1 MAVDIWQRWTSS
13 WQELTRHEQQYD
25 DKLASAESDCEMS
38 CAFCWA
44 VGYSPQAA
52 QWGSG
57 LGSSGR
63 RLCSCRTPWIELK
76 ALADPVAA
84 ATKRRGAAHA
94 PRRWEPLRLLGER
107 NACQS
112 CTLFLLCGNTA
123 TYVFWWFNFFIKKL
137 WYNHSKEH
145 VGLWVNSDYLTRHSW
160 VYTHLFSSV
169 Q

>member
-13 WQELTRHEQQYD
+13 WQELTRHQQQYD

-44 VGYSPQAA
+44 VGYSPQRSGGPV
-52 QWGSG
+52 WGQADDASA
-57 LGSSGR
+57 LVALLELNWR
-63 RLCSCRTPWIELK
+63 RWPILSQRRRKEE
-76 ALADPVAA
+76 ALLTRPVAGSPFGCWVNGTPVKA
-84 ATKRRGAAHA
+84 A
-94 PRRWEPLRLLGER
+94 
-107 NACQS
+107 
-112 CTLFLLCGNTA
+112 LCFFCVEIRSPM
-123 TYVFWWFNFFIKKL
+123 YFDDLNFFIKKL